1 VAEKRQATQA
11 DTEPV
16 SPADLSKPSLKAV
29 FGRARREFQRDHL
42 TDLAA
47 ALTYYGV
54 LSIVSALIV
63 LLSLFGLMGSDTTS
77 QVTSQV
83 EGLAPGSSAQFV
95 KTLISQAQS
104 NKTGAG
110 VGAILGI
117 LVALWSASGYVAA
130 FMRASNVIYDV
141 PEGRPIWKTL
151 PIRVGVT
158 ILAVLV
164 LVVSAVLVVVS
175 GPVAEQVGN
184 VVGAGDTTVLLWN
197 ILKWPVLVV
206 LISLLLAVLF
216 WASPNAQQGGIK
228 WVSPGGLIAVL
239 IWLVISVLFAVYVA
253 NFSSYNTT
261 YGSLAGAVIFLV
273 WLWLSNIAIL
283 LGAEVNA
290 ELDHGKAIEEGL
302 PEDVEPFVVPR
313 DTRKFSNE
321 QRRKPSASRRPV
333 RRTRRRP
340 PSGSGSTRRSRSRT
354 RRRSPLRT
362 TSTRIPAARLSPS
375 KVKILK
381 QTDALP
387 VRLVRDADGGEIVDA
402 AAVRDVDSR
411 RSFTGRPSTWPTS

>member
-1 VAEKRQATQA
+1 MAEKRQATQA

-54 LSIVSALIV
+54 LSIVPALIV
-63 LLSLFGLMGSDTTS
+63 LLSIFGLIGSDTTS

-117 LVALWSASGYVAA
+117 LIALWSASGYVAA

-151 PIRVGVT
+151 PTRVGVT

-164 LVVSAVLVVVS
+164 FAVSAVLVVVS
-175 GPVAEQVGN
+175 GPVAEQIGN

-239 IWLVISVLFAVYVA
+239 IWLVILGPLRGVRRELLLIQQDVRVAGRHRHLPGLAVAQQHRHPARGRGQRRAGPRQGHRGRAARGRRTLRRTEGHAQVQRRA
-253 NFSSYNTT
+253 EG
-261 YGSLAGAVIFLV
+261 GSPARSADPRGEPAQAGPA
-273 WLWLSNIAIL
+273 AADAPATAEA
-283 LGAEVNA
+283 GRDAEV
-290 ELDHGKAIEEGL
+290 
-302 PEDVEPFVVPR
+302 PR
-313 DTRKFSNE
+313 T
-321 QRRKPSASRRPV
+321 A
-333 RRTRRRP
+333 
-340 PSGSGSTRRSRSRT
+340 STRT
-354 RRRSPLRT
+354 P
-362 TSTRIPAARLSPS
+362 PARL
-375 KVKILK
+375 
-381 QTDALP
+381 
-387 VRLVRDADGGEIVDA
+387 
-402 AAVRDVDSR
+402 
-411 RSFTGRPSTWPTS
+411 RPSTRPVTSSGVHGARAHRQATQPKTVPAGMVAKS